1 MSSIL
6 DLEVFVR
13 SADTGSLSAAV
24 RSLSLTP
31 AAASIA
37 LKRLGTPLGIRVVAP
52 STRHLPLA

>member
-13 SADTGSLSAAV
+13 SADTGSLTAAA
-24 RSLSLTP
+24 RGLGLTP

-37 LKRLGTPLGIRVVAP
+37 LKRLETRLGMRLLAR
-52 STRHLPLA
+52 STRSMRLT